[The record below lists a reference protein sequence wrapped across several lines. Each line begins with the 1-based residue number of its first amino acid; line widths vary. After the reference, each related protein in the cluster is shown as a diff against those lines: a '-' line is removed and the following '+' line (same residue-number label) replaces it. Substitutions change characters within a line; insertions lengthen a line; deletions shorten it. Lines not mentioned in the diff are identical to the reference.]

1 VRHDAHRLTGVT
13 ELTVRPARKIALAPL
28 QKRTLRTV
36 RLYRKERALPASRD
50 RQ

>member
-1 VRHDAHRLTGVT
+1 VRHDAHHLTVVT
-13 ELTVRPARKIALAPL
+13 ELTRKIELAPL

-36 RLYRKERALPASRD
+36 RLYRKERAVPASRD